1 MKRSVN
7 SKFTFAISM
16 AVFGTIGVFVR
27 YIPLP
32 SGEIALYRA
41 LLALVIVGAYL
52 LISKQR
58 MALYEAKKEIALL
71 LLSGAAM
78 GFNWIFLFEAYK
90 YTTVSVATLSYYFAP
105 VIVTVLSPILFKEK
119 MTLKKAICFVFSS
132 VGLVLLTGIGNMSG
146 QESNLKGIGF
156 GIGAA
161 CLYATVMLLNKAIKG
176 ISGIYR
182 TFLQFASAAA
192 VLIPYVL
199 LSEGINIIS
208 LRTDGLICLLTVG
221 VIHTGITYLL
231 YFSSLKEIEGQQA
244 AVLSYIDPLI
254 AVVVSVFIL
263 KEEITAVQIIGGAL
277 ILIFTLLNEISF
289 KRIKK

>member
-1 MKRSVN
+1 MKCSVN
-7 SKFTFAISM
+7 SKFIFAISM
-16 AVFGTIGVFVR
+16 AIFGTIGVFVR
-27 YIPLP
+27 YIPLS

-41 LLALVIVGAYL
+41 LLALIIVGVYL
-52 LISKQR
+52 FVSKQKI
-58 MALYEAKKEIALL
+58 AFDGAKKEIFLL

-105 VIVTVLSPILFKEK
+105 VIVTVLSPLLFKEK

-132 VGLVLLTGIGNMSG
+132 LGLILLTGIGNIGG
-146 QESNLKGIGF
+146 QENNLKGIGF
-156 GIGAA
+156 GMSAA
-161 CLYATVMLLNKAIKG
+161 ALYATVMLLNKAIKG

-199 LSEGINIIS
+199 LSDGVNITS
-208 LRTDGLICLLTVG
+208 LKTEGLICLLIVG

-263 KEEITAVQIIGGAL
+263 KEEITAIQIVGGAL
-277 ILIFTLLNEISF
+277 ILCFTLLNEIELQ
-289 KRIKK
+289 KHN